1 MFTYTLATDDLTITY
16 TVHNIFYHNDYITA
30 YHIRQLT
37 LNKLFRE
44 ILNS

>member
-1 MFTYTLATDDLTITY
+1 MFMYTLATDDLTITY
-16 TVHNIFYHNDYITA
+16 TVHDISYHNDYIIA
-30 YHIRQLT
+30 YHIRQMT